1 MSAAVVRVFD
11 DKHGLDGLE
20 HVAGQWVVH
29 MVKDESLHRE
39 GGKQTTEASHR
50 LGSVALRVKTANF
63 EGGKMGT
70 AGL

>member
-1 MSAAVVRVFD
+1 MLAAIVRVFD
-11 DKHGLDGLE
+11 DTHGCDRLE
-20 HVAGQWVVH
+20 RMAGQWVVH

-39 GGKQTTEASHR
+39 GGKQATEAGHR

-63 EGGKMGT
+63 EGGKVGT